1 MYRLVR
7 SAEPVAGCDAEKEV
21 TSKTEHIM
29 TRHITLLGA
38 LVFSLALM
46 AEAIPA
52 NYYDAI
58 DGKQDSVLK
67 SQLSLIVRGGDR
79 YDYGVNTYHTSSN
92 PPEWEKGDL
101 KAYGT
106 WQALPSTDMHPDGI
120 VWDMYSHCVRYYPN
134 KLGDSGCSLN
144 IEHCLPKSWW
154 GGDVNDAYKDLYH
167 LNPSDQRAN
176 GQKSNYPP
184 GHVVKGDKFDN
195 GSFRMDSKNK
205 SQYGF
210 ICFEPEAEYQ
220 GDFARAYFYIATAY
234 EDFTWASGTTPF
246 DAALAMDNDS
256 YLEFKPW
263 LIQVLLD
270 WHRADPVSDK
280 EICRADQI
288 SSIQHN
294 RNPFIDY
301 PELVEYIWGNKKG
314 QAVNLDSLECEFE
327 IGRCIDPI
335 TPEPSPILYD
345 TLINLPATSKS
356 NILAITG
363 DISASVNSGV
373 ATNAYSGNSSCVMGT
388 GATGGEITFTG
399 IQLTDTAV
407 LAFRASP
414 YNSATS
420 MQLDIYINDGL
431 FQSILVAVEQDTRNE
446 VRYRFTV
453 PANTTSIKLV
463 SVGTSTAQ
471 RACLQ
476 ELYLL
481 SPKGESTD
489 ITEVQPASAAR
500 KELRKGQVVIRRE
513 DNTYT
518 TSGQNVR

>member
-1 MYRLVR
+1 MKRLL
-7 SAEPVAGCDAEKEV
+7 SLCIVA
-21 TSKTEHIM
+21 M
-29 TRHITLLGA
+29 FA
-38 LVFSLALM
+38 LSLM

-67 SQLSLIVRGGDR
+67 SELSLLVRGGVR
-79 YDYGVNTYHTSSN
+79 YEYGTNQYHSTNN
-92 PPEWEKGDL
+92 PPEWMAGDL

-120 VWDMYSHCVRYYPN
+120 VWDMYSNSVRYYPN
-134 KLGDSGCSLN
+134 KLGESGCSLN

-176 GQKSNYPP
+176 SAKSNFPP
-184 GHVVKGDKFDN
+184 GHVKSGDKFDN
-195 GSFRMDSKNK
+195 GSFRMDSKAK

-210 ICFEPEAEYQ
+210 ICFEPSEEYR

-234 EDFTWASGTTPF
+234 EDFTWKSGTSPF
-246 DAALAMDNDS
+246 DASLAMDNDS

-263 LIQVLLD
+263 LIEVLLD

-288 SSIQHN
+288 SNIQHN

-314 QAVNLDSLECEFE
+314 EAVDLASLTCTAGTG
-327 IGRCIDPI
+327 IC
-335 TPEPSPILYD
+335 PEPIIPTPDPQQYD
-345 TLINLPATSKS
+345 TIINMPAIAKNTVKNYTNGTIQGAETDIQS
-356 NILAITG
+356 NGSCSITMG
-363 DISASVNSGV
+363 ASNRD
-373 ATNAYSGNSSCVMGT
+373 
-388 GATGGEITFTG
+388 GEISFTG
-399 IQLTDTAV
+399 IELADTAV

-414 YNSATS
+414 YNTATS
-420 MQLDIYINDGL
+420 MQLDVYANETL
-431 FQSILVAVEQDTRNE
+431 VKSIEVEVMNETRNE
-446 VRYRFTV
+446 VRYRITI
-453 PANTTSIKLV
+453 PQNTTSIRMV
-463 SVGTSTAQ
+463 SVGGSTSK
-471 RACLQ
+471 RACMQ

-481 SPKGESTD
+481 SPKKDTTP
-489 ITEVQPASAAR
+489 IATPEVE
-500 KELRKGQVVIRRE
+500 KETATKVLRDGQLFIIRNNE
-513 DNTYT
+513 MFTLQ
-518 TSGQNVR
+518 GQRIQ